1 MFAPLSPIITLFRSV
16 VDFASLAP
24 TLITGLLGSNVL
36 VALFTA
42 RLSKRKTHAEATDIT
57 VKTALEL
64 ERRAHDRYKDVSATL
79 EEAERLLRSIR
90 VDLQEQECYISFLRE
105 ILDDAG
111 LEYPSK
117 DGWRR
122 DYECAN

>member
-1 MFAPLSPIITLFRSV
+1 MFTPLSPIITLFRSV
-16 VDFASLAP
+16 VDFVSLAP

-122 DYECAN
+122 DYGCAN

>member
-1 MFAPLSPIITLFRSV
+1 MFAPLSPIISLFRSV
-16 VDFASLAP
+16 VDFVSLAP
-24 TLITGLLGSNVL
+24 ALITGLLGSNVI
-36 VALFTA
+36 VAWFTV

-90 VDLQEQECYISFLRE
+90 VDLQEQECYISFLRG

-111 LEYPSK
+111 LEYPSM

-122 DYECAN
+122 DYECTN

>member
-1 MFAPLSPIITLFRSV
+1 MFTPLSPIITLFRSV
-16 VDFASLAP
+16 VDFVSLAP

-42 RLSKRKTHAEATDIT
+42 RLSKRKTHAEATDLT

-90 VDLQEQECYISFLRE
+90 VDLQEQECYISFLRG

-111 LEYPSK
+111 LEHPSK

>member
-1 MFAPLSPIITLFRSV
+1 M
-16 VDFASLAP
+16 DFVSLAP

-64 ERRAHDRYKDVSATL
+64 ERRAHDRYVDVSDAL

-90 VDLQEQECYISFLRE
+90 VDLQEQERYISFLRE

-117 DGWRR
+117 DGWRIDNER
-122 DYECAN
+122 AD

>member
-1 MFAPLSPIITLFRSV
+1 MFTPLSPIITLFRSV
-16 VDFASLAP
+16 VDFVSLAP

-42 RLSKRKTHAEATDIT
+42 RLSKRKTYAEATDIT

-90 VDLQEQECYISFLRE
+90 VDLQEQERYISFLRG

-122 DYECAN
+122 DYECAD

>member
-1 MFAPLSPIITLFRSV
+1 MFTSLSPIITLFRSV
-16 VDFASLAP
+16 VDFVSLAP

-90 VDLQEQECYISFLRE
+90 VDLQEQERYISFLRE

-122 DYECAN
+122 DYECAD

>member
-1 MFAPLSPIITLFRSV
+1 MFTPLSPIITLFRSA
-16 VDFASLAP
+16 VDFISLAP
-24 TLITGLLGSNVL
+24 TFITGLLGSNVI

-42 RLSKRKTHAEATDIT
+42 KRSKRKTHAEATDIT

-90 VDLQEQECYISFLRE
+90 VDLQEQECYISFLRG

-122 DYECAN
+122 DYECAD

>member
-1 MFAPLSPIITLFRSV
+1 MFTPLSPIITLFRSA
-16 VDFASLAP
+16 VDFVSLAP

-42 RLSKRKTHAEATDIT
+42 KLSKRKTQAEATDIT

-64 ERRAHDRYKDVSATL
+64 ERRAHDRYVDVSDAL
-79 EEAERLLRSIR
+79 EEAERLLRTIR
-90 VDLQEQECYISFLRE
+90 VDLQEQECYISFLRG

-117 DGWRR
+117 EGWRR
-122 DYECAN
+122 DYECAD

>member
-1 MFAPLSPIITLFRSV
+1 MFIPLSPIITLFRSV
-16 VDFASLAP
+16 VDFVSLAP

-117 DGWRR
+117 EGWRR
-122 DYECAN
+122 DNECAN

>member
-16 VDFASLAP
+16 VDFVSLAP
-24 TLITGLLGSNVL
+24 TLITGLPGSNVL

-90 VDLQEQECYISFLRE
+90 VDLQEQEHYISFLRG

-122 DYECAN
+122 DNECAD

>member
-1 MFAPLSPIITLFRSV
+1 MFTPLSPIITLFRSV
-16 VDFASLAP
+16 VDFVSLAP

-42 RLSKRKTHAEATDIT
+42 KMAKRKTHAEATDIT

-90 VDLQEQECYISFLRE
+90 VDLQEQECYISFLRG

-122 DYECAN
+122 DYECAD

>member
-1 MFAPLSPIITLFRSV
+1 MFTPLSPIITLFRSV
-16 VDFASLAP
+16 VDFVSLAP
-24 TLITGLLGSNVL
+24 TLITGLPGSNVL

-90 VDLQEQECYISFLRE
+90 VDLQEQEHYISFLRG

-122 DYECAN
+122 DNECAD

>member
-1 MFAPLSPIITLFRSV
+1 MFTPLSPIITLFRSV
-16 VDFASLAP
+16 VDFVSRAP

-90 VDLQEQECYISFLRE
+90 VDLQEQERYISFLRE

-122 DYECAN
+122 DYERAD

>member
-1 MFAPLSPIITLFRSV
+1 MFTPLSPIITLFRSV
-16 VDFASLAP
+16 VDFVSLAP

-90 VDLQEQECYISFLRE
+90 VDLQEQERYISFLRE

-117 DGWRR
+117 KGWRIDNER
-122 DYECAN
+122 AD

>member
-1 MFAPLSPIITLFRSV
+1 MFIPLSPIITLFRSV
-16 VDFASLAP
+16 VDFVSLAP

-64 ERRAHDRYKDVSATL
+64 ERRAHDRYVDVSDAL
-79 EEAERLLRSIR
+79 EEAERLLRTIR
-90 VDLQEQECYISFLRE
+90 VDLQEQECYISFLRG

>member
-1 MFAPLSPIITLFRSV
+1 MFIPLSPIITLFRSV
-16 VDFASLAP
+16 VDFVSLAP

-90 VDLQEQECYISFLRE
+90 VDLQEQERYISFLRG

>member
-1 MFAPLSPIITLFRSV
+1 MFAPFSPIITLFRSV
-16 VDFASLAP
+16 VDFVSLAP

-79 EEAERLLRSIR
+79 EEAERLLRST
-90 VDLQEQECYISFLRE
+90 DHASGQ
-105 ILDDAG
+105 
-111 LEYPSK
+111 
-117 DGWRR
+117 
-122 DYECAN
+122 

>member
-16 VDFASLAP
+16 VDFVSLAP

-90 VDLQEQECYISFLRE
+90 VDLQEQEHYISFLRG

-122 DYECAN
+122 DNECAD

>member
-1 MFAPLSPIITLFRSV
+1 MFTPLSPIITLFRSA
-16 VDFASLAP
+16 VDFISLVP
-24 TLITGLLGSNVL
+24 TLITGLLGSNVI

-42 RLSKRKTHAEATDIT
+42 KLSKRKTQAEATDIT

-64 ERRAHDRYKDVSATL
+64 ERRAHDRYVDVSDAL
-79 EEAERLLRSIR
+79 EEAERLLRTIR
-90 VDLQEQECYISFLRE
+90 VDLQEQECYISFLRG

-117 DGWRR
+117 EGWRR
-122 DYECAN
+122 DYECAD

>member
-1 MFAPLSPIITLFRSV
+1 MFTPLSPIITLFRSV
-16 VDFASLAP
+16 VDFVSLAP

-90 VDLQEQECYISFLRE
+90 VDLQEQECYISFLRG

-111 LEYPSK
+111 LAYPSK

-122 DYECAN
+122 DYECAD

>member
-1 MFAPLSPIITLFRSV
+1 MFTPLSPIITLFRSV
-16 VDFASLAP
+16 VDFVSLAP

-36 VALFTA
+36 VALLTA

-64 ERRAHDRYKDVSATL
+64 ERRAHDRYKDVSEAL

-90 VDLQEQECYISFLRE
+90 VDLQEQECYISFLRG

-122 DYECAN
+122 DYECAD

>member
-16 VDFASLAP
+16 VDFVSLAP

-90 VDLQEQECYISFLRE
+90 VDLQEQECYISFLRG

-122 DYECAN
+122 DYGCAN

>member
-1 MFAPLSPIITLFRSV
+1 MFAPFSPIITLFRSV
-16 VDFASLAP
+16 VDFVSLAP

-42 RLSKRKTHAEATDIT
+42 RLSKRKTHVEATDIT

-90 VDLQEQECYISFLRE
+90 VDLQEQERYISFLRG

-122 DYECAN
+122 DNECAD

>member
-1 MFAPLSPIITLFRSV
+1 MFIPLSPIITLFRSV
-16 VDFASLAP
+16 VDFVSLAP

-90 VDLQEQECYISFLRE
+90 VYLQEQERYISFLRG

>member
-1 MFAPLSPIITLFRSV
+1 MFIPLSPIITLFRSV
-16 VDFASLAP
+16 VDFVSLAP

-90 VDLQEQECYISFLRE
+90 VDLREQECYISFLRG

-122 DYECAN
+122 DNECAD

>member
-1 MFAPLSPIITLFRSV
+1 MFIPLSPIITLFRSV
-16 VDFASLAP
+16 VDFVSLAP

-90 VDLQEQECYISFLRE
+90 VDLQEQECYISFLRG

-111 LEYPSK
+111 LEYPSR

>member
-1 MFAPLSPIITLFRSV
+1 MFTPFSPIITLFRSV
-16 VDFASLAP
+16 VDFVSLAP

-90 VDLQEQECYISFLRE
+90 VDLQEQERYISFLRG

>member
-16 VDFASLAP
+16 VDFVSLAP

-90 VDLQEQECYISFLRE
+90 ADLQEQEYYISFLRG

-117 DGWRR
+117 EGWRI
-122 DYECAN
+122 DNECAD

>member
-1 MFAPLSPIITLFRSV
+1 MFIPLSPIITLFRSV
-16 VDFASLAP
+16 VDFVSLAP
-24 TLITGLLGSNVL
+24 ALITGLLGSNVL

-90 VDLQEQECYISFLRE
+90 VDLQEQECYISFLRG

>member
-1 MFAPLSPIITLFRSV
+1 MFTPLSRIITLFRSA
-16 VDFASLAP
+16 VDYISLVP
-24 TLITGLLGSNVL
+24 TLITGLLGSNVI

-42 RLSKRKTHAEATDIT
+42 KMSKRKTHAEATDIT

-64 ERRAHDRYKDVSATL
+64 ERRAHDRYKDVSEAL

-90 VDLQEQECYISFLRE
+90 VDLQEQECYISFLRG

-111 LEYPSK
+111 LGYPSK
-117 DGWRR
+117 EGWRR
-122 DYECAN
+122 DYECTD